1 MRKHIRVTLI
11 FITFLL
17 VIVACRKDEELPTPV
32 PTIAVPT
39 ATPTNTPTPRPTLA
53 PGETPAPGEPVAPT
67 TLNPAD
73 ITWSPQVIDSSP
85 LPGEELLLD
94 GAITIRFDQPM
105 NSTSV
110 EQAMSVAAEESGTAV
125 TGDFSWPRPDT
136 VIFTPK
142 SDLQGKQLYRVS
154 IDNRA
159 EGQNGRPLEVSIEL
173 LLQTAGDLAVSQVL
187 PADNTDGVPTDDAIT
202 VMFNRPV
209 VPLVSTGQQADLP
222 QPLGFDPPATG
233 RGEWTSTSIYRFVP
247 DPPLAGATTYS
258 VRVDPALTDVVGVK
272 MAAPFI
278 WSFTTLNP
286 DVVTIFPEETAP
298 IAPDTTF
305 TVTFNMP
312 MDTAS
317 TEAAISIEGG
327 EALPELSFN
336 WVDDGE
342 PGAASGRVV
351 GVTPQ
356 DLLDME
362 TEYTFVIGASAGA
375 ASGQATLGEDVT
387 FTYTTHPFPAVSSV
401 YPRAGQTAEQWDR
414 GVNIQF
420 ASPMNWDTIEGRVS
434 ISPAPAVP
442 PRYHIDP
449 WSNGVFVDFT
459 YQPNTLYRVVIPASV
474 ADPYGNTMAA
484 PYEWTFRSPST
495 PPIASLNLP
504 PNQSLLSTSFPTQVD
519 IIYNNV
525 AMIDVTLHNLG
536 LPMNLLSN
544 PWDIRDYSPAGE
556 PLRTWELPITTP
568 RNEIG
573 VTNLPLADGGVLP
586 TGIYLIQLLADEL
599 TEDSYWWQ
607 NQKNLIIIADTN
619 LVVKEMFG
627 DVYVWATDIGSGQPA
642 PNRNLTLYNAQ
653 GVRIGTAVTDADGL
667 ARMDY
672 MPANNYLEGV
682 IVISNAPGEAGF
694 GAGNSNW
701 NSNTTPWQSG
711 INAASDDESPLF
723 AYLYTDR
730 PIYRPGDT
738 VYYKGIVRETGYG
751 RFFVPAESLSL
762 ELNIYY
768 YDYTGQNE
776 FSELV
781 NVITQPDGTFSGEFV
796 VPEDGPLGAYS
807 MSLGGQSFN
816 WRASVTFTV
825 AEYRRPEFLVTLTPE
840 TPDALR
846 GESVDVTLQAE
857 YFFGG
862 SAADLPVT
870 WNVYENTF
878 YPDFPGPYYCWTD
891 CGGFDYEDPGFF
903 TFQGENLVGSGE
915 GVTDGNGRL
924 VITLPADL
932 LADSDA
938 GSRQVRIEATVQDI
952 SNLPVS
958 SRTEITF
965 HAAENY
971 AGIRALTGFVAAG
984 QRAEVEVKTVN
995 WAGERVANQDV
1006 EVVFY
1011 RREWTPVRTEQYS
1024 IYYTAWNATD
1034 TEVAR
1039 TTLTTDAQGIAAADF
1054 TPDQGGSYLA
1064 VATYTD
1070 RSGRTTLSS
1079 TYVWVTAN
1087 GRIAWQTDPYDKG
1100 MDLIPDRA
1108 EYTVGDTAQVLVQNP
1123 FAVPVQAWVTLER
1136 GSLISQRIV
1145 TLQPNSDIISIPLTD
1160 VFAPNAFVTITAV
1173 KPTDANNPDDPY
1185 AEIRLGFAELVV
1197 NPAIFNVNIEL
1208 TPREGVLEPRDTAVF
1223 DIRTTDHTGAPVSAD
1238 ISLALVD
1245 LAVLTL
1251 LPDNAPPILETF
1263 YERQPYRSQI
1273 GGGLFISGEG
1283 LPVEI
1288 PLPGG
1293 GLGGGGGDMAATE
1306 SVALEEEDDVRRDF
1320 RDTAFWQANL
1330 LTDNDGRAT
1339 VEITLPDN
1347 LTTWRLS
1354 SKANTSD
1361 TLVGQNSADIVT
1373 TLPLLIRPVTPRF
1386 LTVGDQ
1392 LQLGAIINNNTDSA
1406 IEAAISLNATGVTL
1420 NGPAEQTV
1428 NVPAGGQ
1435 TLVRWNTAVN
1445 DAQFVDG
1452 QAFADLTFRVSGG
1465 GYTDAT
1471 KPTFGVGP
1479 DNLIPIYRYNAQDI
1493 TGTSGELNAQGSRV
1507 EAVLLPPGVD
1517 MAQGNVDV
1525 VLSPSL
1531 AAALLDSIRLNNNNL
1546 DFFYDCPAAIAD
1558 QMLPN
1563 VAVQTLTTRL
1573 DAPEVEAQ
1581 FGDEPAQMIDAGI
1594 GQLTALVH
1602 SDGGWGWCFESESNP
1617 WITAYVLLGL
1627 AKARQI
1633 GFTVD
1638 EAMLEK
1644 SGNYLVRQLGRPE
1657 NFRTASD
1664 ANRHAFLLYVL
1675 AELGVDVNAELD
1687 NLFTEAQGLLDPYGK
1702 ALMLMAYDITGSSAN
1717 GDALIADL
1725 SGSAIASA
1733 TGTHWEDADQD
1744 YRNLSS
1750 DVRGTAMIINALSRW
1765 QPDNALAPGAV
1776 RWLMAART
1784 ASIWPT
1790 THESA
1795 WSIFSLTEWLAATGE
1810 LDANYD
1816 YGLQVNLQP
1825 TADGSFSRENIAES
1839 HSVSV
1844 PVPGMFSDDPN
1855 FFEFRRGAG
1864 DGTLYYT
1871 MHLNTAIDASQVSPI
1886 NRGIHVERAYF
1897 DAACD
1902 PETETCEPITEIQAG
1917 QQVRVVVTIQTENDL
1932 LHAIIEDPIPA
1943 GAEAE
1948 DPNLATTPSGGDGGP
1963 IPLDYLWGYWGWWR
1977 FDRVEYR
1984 DEKVVFLANFL
1995 PAGTYQYSYT
2005 LNTFIPGTYQ
2015 VMPTFAREAYFPEV
2029 NGRAAGLLFTIAE

>member
-1 MRKHIRVTLI
+1 MRKHVLPTLT
-11 FITFLL
+11 FILFLL
-17 VIVACRKDEELPTPV
+17 VIAACRKEEPLPTPV

-39 ATPTNTPTPRPTLA
+39 ATPTSTPTPRPTLA
-53 PGETPAPGEPVAPT
+53 PGETPPTGEAVAPT
-67 TLNPAD
+67 TINPAD

-105 NSTSV
+105 DQTSV
-110 EQAMSVAAEESGTAV
+110 EQAMSVAAEEDGTAV

-136 VIFTPK
+136 VIFTPRTDF
-142 SDLQGKQLYRVS
+142 SGKQLYRIS

-159 EGQNGRPLEVSIEL
+159 EGQNGRPLEVPIEL

-187 PADNTDGVPTDDAIT
+187 PADDTAGVQTDGAIT

-209 VPLVSTGQQADLP
+209 VPLVSTGQQANLP
-222 QPLGFDPPATG
+222 QPLAFDPPATG
-233 RGEWTSTSIYRFVP
+233 RGEWTSTSIYRFIP

-272 MAAPFI
+272 MAAPFS

-286 DVVTIFPEETAP
+286 DVVTIFPEETAA

-312 MDTAS
+312 MDTAV
-317 TEAAISIEGG
+317 TETAISIEGG
-327 EALPELSFN
+327 EELPELTFN
-336 WVDDGE
+336 WVEGD
-342 PGAASGRVV
+342 RVV

-362 TEYTFVIGASAGA
+362 TEYQFVIGASAGA
-375 ASGQATLGEDVT
+375 ASGQATLGDDVT
-387 FTYTTHPFPAVSSV
+387 FTYNTHPFPAVSSV

-420 ASPMNWDTIEGRVS
+420 ASPMNWDTVEGKIS
-434 ISPAPAVP
+434 IFPAPAVP
-442 PRYHIDP
+442 PRYHIDT

-459 YQPNTLYRVVIPASV
+459 FQPNTSYRVIVPGTA
-474 ADPYGNTMAA
+474 ADPYGNTLGA

-519 IIYNNV
+519 IIHNNV
-525 AMIDVTLHNLG
+525 ATIDVQLYNLG
-536 LPMNLLSN
+536 LPLNLLNN
-544 PWDIRDYSPAGE
+544 PWDVRDYSPAGE

-568 RNEIG
+568 RNEVG
-573 VTNLPLADGGVLP
+573 VTTLPLADGSVLP
-586 TGIYLIQLLADEL
+586 TGIYLIRLLADEL
-599 TEDSYWWQ
+599 PEDSYWWQ
-607 NQKNLIIIADTN
+607 NQQNILIIADTN
-619 LVVKEMFG
+619 VVVKEMFG
-627 DVYVWATDIGSGQPA
+627 DVYVWTTDIGSGQPA
-642 PNRNLTLYNAQ
+642 ASRNLTLYNSQ
-653 GVRIGTAVTDADGL
+653 GVRVGTAVTDNNGL
-667 ARMDY
+667 ARFDY
-672 MPANNYLEGV
+672 MPANGYLEGAT
-682 IVISNAPGEAGF
+682 VISNAPGEAGF

-701 NSNTTPWQSG
+701 NSNTAPWSFG
-711 INAASDDESPLF
+711 INAASDDQSPLF
-723 AYLYTDR
+723 GYLYTDR

-738 VYYKGIVRETGYG
+738 VYYKGIVRQNDYG
-751 RFFVPAESLSL
+751 RFFLPGETLSL
-762 ELNIYY
+762 ELNISF

-776 FSELV
+776 LNEYV
-781 NVITQPDGTFSGEFV
+781 TVTTQPDGTFNGEFV
-796 VPEDGPLGAYS
+796 IPDNGPLGSYTI
-807 MSLGGQSFN
+807 SLGSQGFN
-816 WRASVTFTV
+816 WRAYVNFTV
-825 AEYRRPEFLVTLTPE
+825 AEYRRPEFLVTLTPA
-840 TPDALR
+840 TTDALR
-846 GESVDVTLQAE
+846 GEPVEVTLQAE

-862 SAADLPVT
+862 TAADLPVT
-870 WNVYENTF
+870 WSIYDNTF
-878 YPDFPGPYYCWTD
+878 YPDFPGPFYCWTD
-891 CGGFDYEDPGFF
+891 CGGFNYEDPGVFF
-903 TFQGENLVGSGE
+903 YRGENFVGSGE

-924 VITLPADL
+924 TITLPADL
-932 LADSDA
+932 LQNSDP

-952 SNLPVS
+952 SNLPVT
-958 SRTEITF
+958 SRAEVTF

-984 QRAEVEVKTVN
+984 QQAEVEVKTVS
-995 WAGERVANQDV
+995 WDGERVANQNV
-1006 EVVFY
+1006 EIVFY
-1011 RREWTPVRTEQYS
+1011 RRDWTPVRTQDYGM
-1024 IYYTAWNATD
+1024 YYTAWNATD

-1039 TTLTTDAQGIAAADF
+1039 TSVTTDAQGIAKATF

-1070 RSGRTTLSS
+1070 GSGRTNLSS
-1079 TYVWVTAN
+1079 TYVWVTAD
-1087 GRIAWQTDPYDKG
+1087 GRIAWQTDPYDKA

-1108 EYTVGDTAQVLVQNP
+1108 EYVVGDTAQVLVQNP

-1145 TLQPNSDIISIPLTD
+1145 TLQPNSDIISVPLTD
-1160 VFAPNAFVTITAV
+1160 IFAPNAFVTITAV
-1173 KPTDANNPDDPY
+1173 KPTDPNNPDNPY
-1185 AEIRLGFAELVV
+1185 AEIRLGIAELVV
-1197 NPAIFNVNIEL
+1197 NPAIFNINIEL
-1208 TPREGVLEPRDTAVF
+1208 TPRESVLEPRDTAVF
-1223 DIRTTDHTGAPVSAD
+1223 DILTTDQSGAPVSAD
-1238 ISLALVD
+1238 LSLALVD

-1251 LPDNAPPILETF
+1251 LPDNAPPILDTF
-1263 YERQPYRSQI
+1263 YERQPYRSQT

-1283 LPVEI
+1283 LPIEV

-1293 GLGGGGGDMAATE
+1293 GLGGGGGDMAAAE

-1330 LTDNDGRAT
+1330 LTDSDGRAT

-1354 SKANTSD
+1354 SKANTAD

-1386 LTVGDQ
+1386 LTVGDT
-1392 LQLGAIINNNTDSA
+1392 LQIGAIINNNTDSA
-1406 IEAAISLNATGVTL
+1406 IEADINLAATGVAL
-1420 NGPAEQTV
+1420 NSPAEQTV
-1428 NVPAGGQ
+1428 NVPAHGQ
-1435 TLVRWNTAVN
+1435 TLVRWDTAVN

-1493 TGTSGELNAQGSRV
+1493 VGTSGELTASGSRV
-1507 EAVLLPPGVD
+1507 EAILLPPGVD
-1517 MAQGNVDV
+1517 MDQGNVDV

-1531 AAALLDSIRLNNNNL
+1531 AAALLDSIRLHNNM
-1546 DFFYDCPAAIAD
+1546 DFLADCPAAIAD
-1558 QMLPN
+1558 QLLPN

-1581 FGDEPAQMIDAGI
+1581 FGDEPAAMINTGI
-1594 GQLTALVH
+1594 SRLTALVQ
-1602 SDGGWGWCFESESNP
+1602 SDGGWSWCFESDSDP
-1617 WITAYVLLGL
+1617 WITAYALLGL

-1644 SGNYLVRQLGRPE
+1644 SGNYLVRQLGRPQ

-1664 ANRHAFLLYVL
+1664 ANRQAFFLYVL

-1687 NLFTEAQGLLDPYGK
+1687 NLFTEARGLLDPYGK
-1702 ALMLMAYDITGSSAN
+1702 ALLLMAYHLTGSEAN
-1717 GDALIADL
+1717 VDALIADL

-1733 TGTHWEDADQD
+1733 TGSHWEDASQD

-1750 DVRGTAMIINALSRW
+1750 DIRGTAMVINALSLW

-1784 ASIWPT
+1784 AATWAT

-1795 WSIFSLTEWLAATGE
+1795 WGIFGLTEWLAATGE

-1825 TADGSFSRENIAES
+1825 TADGTFTRENIADS
-1839 HSVSV
+1839 RQVTA
-1844 PVPGMFSDDPN
+1844 PVPGLFSDDPN

-1871 MHLNTAIDASQVSPI
+1871 MHLNTAIDASQVSAI

-1902 PETETCEPITEIQAG
+1902 SDVETCTPITEIKAG
-1917 QQVRVVVTIQTENDL
+1917 QSVRVVVTIQTENDL
-1932 LHAIIEDPIPA
+1932 LHAVIEDPIPA
-1943 GAEAE
+1943 GAEAV
-1948 DPNLATTPSGGDGGP
+1948 DPNLATTPTDSGDGP
-1963 IPLDYLWGYWGWWR
+1963 IPLDYLWGYWGWWL

-1984 DEKVVFLANFL
+1984 DEKVVFLASFL
-1995 PAGTYQYSYT
+1995 PAGTYQYTYT

-2015 VMPTFAREAYFPEV
+2015 VMPTLAKEAYFPEV
-2029 NGRAAGLLFTIAE
+2029 NGHAAGLLFTITE